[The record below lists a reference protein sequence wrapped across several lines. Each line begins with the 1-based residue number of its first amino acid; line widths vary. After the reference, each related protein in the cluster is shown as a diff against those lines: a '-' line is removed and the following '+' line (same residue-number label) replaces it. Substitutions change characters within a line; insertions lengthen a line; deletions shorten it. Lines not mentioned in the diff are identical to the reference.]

1 MNSNEYIT
9 VVDTIKKEIRSAQY
23 RTAVQANTE
32 LLRLYYSIG
41 KEINVHKVWGNK
53 FIENLSMD
61 IRADY
66 PTNKG
71 FSVRNLK
78 YMAKFAATYS
88 EQEFVQ
94 QAVAQI
100 PWGHTVVLL
109 DKFSDSTVRNW
120 YIEKTYKLSAGRS
133 E

>member
-1 MNSNEYIT
+1 
-9 VVDTIKKEIRSAQY
+9 
-23 RTAVQANTE
+23 
-32 LLRLYYSIG
+32 
-41 KEINVHKVWGNK
+41 
-53 FIENLSMD
+53 MD

-66 PTNKG
+66 PANKG

-100 PWGHTVVLL
+100 PWGHNIVLL
-109 DKFSDSTVRNW
+109 DKITDSEQRH
-120 YIEKTYKLSAGRS
+120 
-133 E
+133 

>member
-1 MNSNEYIT
+1 
-9 VVDTIKKEIRSAQY
+9 
-23 RTAVQANTE
+23 
-32 LLRLYYSIG
+32 
-41 KEINVHKVWGNK
+41 
-53 FIENLSMD
+53 MD

-66 PTNKG
+66 PANKG

-100 PWGHTVVLL
+100 PWGHTSNLTGEL
-109 DKFSDSTVRNW
+109 
-120 YIEKTYKLSAGRS
+120 EKRLPSVEDIQNRIK
-133 E
+133 

>member
-1 MNSNEYIT
+1 MINERKT
-9 VVDTIKKEIRSAQY
+9 LGS
-23 RTAVQANTE
+23 
-32 LLRLYYSIG
+32 
-41 KEINVHKVWGNK
+41 K
-53 FIENLSMD
+53 FIENLAAD
-61 IRADY
+61 IRISF
-66 PTNKG
+66 PNVKG
-71 FSVRNLK
+71 YSVRNLK
-78 YMAKFAATYS
+78 YMAKFAKTYPD
-88 EQEFVQ
+88 ETFVQ